1 MDKWCSEYGEQ
12 GDHHH
17 AYHPGD
23 GAAAGE
29 AEKLSETD
37 EEEGVVEG
45 VG

>member
-1 MDKWCSEYGEQ
+1 MSKWWSEYSEQ

-17 AYHPGD
+17 AYHPDD

-29 AEKLSETD
+29 TDNLSETD

-45 VG
+45 TG